1 MKKFLLLIILFN
13 STIFGT
19 WFEKIPRVLL
29 QPDGIKI
36 ECFITGDQYF
46 RRLHDEN
53 NYTIIFNNED
63 GYFYYA
69 DKLNGDLIP
78 SNHQVGFINPFSMG
92 IKPGL
97 TIDKDLY
104 YRKKELYDININHGS
119 RDAPTS
125 GQINQVNIFIR
136 FADDPQFSL
145 PRSYYNQIFQNDEG
159 EPSLQHY
166 FSEISDDELY
176 IRTYH
181 YPATTNDV
189 NIAYVDENDRSY
201 YQPYS
206 PNNPNGYTDDQ
217 RTAREHALL
226 ANAVSFVESDISAS
240 IDLDGNNDGLVD
252 GVSFVI
258 YGEPGD
264 WATLLWPHRWA
275 LYSEDVFI
283 NNVQV
288 YDYMFMLS
296 ESWYYNVGVLCHEF
310 GHVLGA
316 PDYYH
321 YDGEGAPTPVGGWD
335 LMASNGNP
343 PQYPSAFTKWK
354 YFDWID
360 FIPEIIEGGT
370 YTLFP
375 MTQQENV
382 AYKVASPNSDSE
394 YFVLEYRKQDGV
406 YESNL
411 PGIRSGLLV
420 YRVNTEAGNGNAQ
433 GPPDELYVYRPGG
446 TLSETGNL
454 DAAPFN
460 AEYGNNIFN
469 ESTDPNPF
477 LYNGGTGGAGGLS
490 LYNISQAGESIS
502 FSVILGTP
510 EISVSQN
517 ELTFNLNNGDIGDE
531 IVTITN
537 IGEQGTILD
546 YSINV
551 FGEAPFESF
560 VGGPDGGNYYWNHS
574 SNETDFVYDW
584 IDISGIGV
592 QLTFNHNDEFS
603 TEPISLP
610 FEFKFFNEIYDYVQV
625 NANGWIGWD
634 SSNETTWLNTEIP
647 SPDSPRPAIFGFFDD
662 LNPANEQGNA
672 NSSGNVYYHSNDERV
687 VIWFNNVVR
696 WNVDDWGEYDFQIVL
711 YPDGMFRVNYN
722 EMSGLLNSSTVGFQ
736 DENGLVGTEVVFNQ
750 NFIGGNFSWIAQS
763 SDGNIPWLYVST
775 STGDFNGYLESDQ
788 SENIYINIITSDMV
802 AGEYSATMTIQSD
815 QVETI
820 TIPIELSLTTIDSTP
835 TLPVFDISSSN
846 FGIIDLPD
854 DSDQIF
860 QNVFDRYSHILTP
873 SGDVIQILAQNEISD
888 ESMLH
893 VRGILKSYLNNKSG
907 SFWGDDK
914 TNISNAIA
922 STNSLIFILND
933 PGMVDNID
941 FQNLINS
948 GVSGDIIAAEEIIIE
963 GDTNYINN
971 STLDKTYQKLFQFIF
986 EYGIQ
991 YVMPSFLSSIDSA
1004 MVHAISNEI
1013 YFPLSELSFNQQ
1025 RLRYATLGLEIYY
1038 GHWAH
1043 NNENELVGNSE
1054 YIYNNRDT
1062 LEDGDPLLYAII
1074 DGFFEENLSC
1084 KVHLNQS
1091 FSDTF
1096 RLNFDTNFTYTNKS
1110 QYINNVNLSGTEGS
1124 SIFANHNDNSI
1135 LEIWGIIHFLV
1146 TEEMIQLMVIVE
1158 LIKFYIRVL

>member
-1 MKKFLLLIILFN
+1 MN
-13 STIFGT
+13 
-19 WFEKIPRVLL
+19 
-29 QPDGIKI
+29 
-36 ECFITGDQYF
+36 
-46 RRLHDEN
+46 
-53 NYTIIFNNED
+53 
-63 GYFYYA
+63 
-69 DKLNGDLIP
+69 
-78 SNHQVGFINPFSMG
+78 
-92 IKPGL
+92 
-97 TIDKDLY
+97 
-104 YRKKELYDININHGS
+104 
-119 RDAPTS
+119 
-125 GQINQVNIFIR
+125 
-136 FADDPQFSL
+136 
-145 PRSYYNQIFQNDEG
+145 
-159 EPSLQHY
+159 
-166 FSEISDDELY
+166 
-176 IRTYH
+176 
-181 YPATTNDV
+181 
-189 NIAYVDENDRSY
+189 
-201 YQPYS
+201 
-206 PNNPNGYTDDQ
+206 
-217 RTAREHALL
+217 
-226 ANAVSFVESDISAS
+226 
-240 IDLDGNNDGLVD
+240 
-252 GVSFVI
+252 
-258 YGEPGD
+258 
-264 WATLLWPHRWA
+264 
-275 LYSEDVFI
+275 
-283 NNVQV
+283 
-288 YDYMFMLS
+288 
-296 ESWYYNVGVLCHEF
+296 
-310 GHVLGA
+310 
-316 PDYYH
+316 
-321 YDGEGAPTPVGGWD
+321 
-335 LMASNGNP
+335 
-343 PQYPSAFTKWK
+343 
-354 YFDWID
+354 
-360 FIPEIIEGGT
+360 
-370 YTLFP
+370 TLFWNIGK
-375 MTQQENV
+375 QE
-382 AYKVASPNSDSE
+382 
-394 YFVLEYRKQDGV
+394 GI

-411 PGIRSGLLV
+411 PGIRSGLV
-420 YRVNTEAGNGNAQ
+420 AYRVNPNAGNGNAQ

-460 AEYGNNIFN
+460 AEYGNDIFN

-477 LYNGGTGGAGGLS
+477 LYNGGSGGAGGLS

-510 EISVSQN
+510 EIYASQN

-574 SNETDFVYDW
+574 SNETDFAYDW

-662 LNPANEQGNA
+662 LNPENEQGNA
-672 NSSGNVYYHSNDERV
+672 NSSGNVYYHLNDERV

-736 DENGLVGTEVVFNQ
+736 DESGLVGTEVTFNQ
-750 NFIGGNFSWIAQS
+750 NFIGSNFSWIAQS

-788 SENIYINIITSDMV
+788 SEDIYINIITSDII

-835 TLPVFDISSSN
+835 NLPVFDISNSN
-846 FGIIDLPD
+846 FAIIDLPD

-860 QNVFDRYSHILTP
+860 RNVFDRYSHILTP
-873 SGDVIQILAQNEISD
+873 NGDVIQILAQNEISD

-914 TNISNAIA
+914 ANISNAIA
-922 STNSLIFILND
+922 STNSLIFILNNF
-933 PGMVDNID
+933 GVVDNID

-948 GVSGDIIAAEEIIIE
+948 GVSGEIITAEEIIIE
-963 GDTNYINN
+963 GETNYLNN
-971 STLDKTYQKLFQFIF
+971 SVLDKTYRKLFQFIF

-991 YVMPSFLSSIDSA
+991 YVMPSFLSAIDSA
-1004 MVHAISNEI
+1004 MNHAILNEI
-1013 YFPLSELSFNQQ
+1013 YFPLNELSFNQQ
-1025 RLRYATLGLEIYY
+1025 RLRYASLGLEIYY

-1043 NNENELVGNSE
+1043 VNNENELVGNSE
-1054 YIYNNRDT
+1054 YIYNNRNT

-1074 DGFFEENLSC
+1074 DGFFEDNFSF
-1084 KVHLNQS
+1084 KAYLNQS

-1096 RLNFDTNFTYTNKS
+1096 HLKLDTNFTYTNKS
-1110 QYINNVNLSGTEGS
+1110 QYIVNVNLSGMIGS
-1124 SIFANHNDNSI
+1124 SIFANHNDNSLLGNSGNNTFFGYGGDDSI
-1135 LEIWGIIHFLV
+1135 NGDSGIDKVLYQGTLSEYIIVPMGEEVDSIFRVIDLVNNRDGMDHLIEI
-1146 TEEMIQLMVIVE
+1146 EEVVFEQ
-1158 LIKFYIRVL
+1158 